1 MRAALADLVPSAP
14 GHLTLPPAQA
24 ALAAQAA
31 AADPSGRQAPE
42 ATPAAGTY
50 LLQIGRRAMATS
62 FQVYLNAGQHPRGA
76 EAALHALDV
85 VEQLEAQLSIYRP
98 DSELSRLN
106 RTAAQQAFVA
116 SPALFELLQLC
127 VRLHAETG
135 GAFDVTST
143 PLSRLW
149 GFHDRCGRF
158 PSLEA
163 IQEVLAL
170 VDSRQM
176 HLDPG
181 SHSVGFARPGM
192 EISLGGIGKGF
203 ALDQCGDVLVAE
215 GVGSFLIHGGKSSLL
230 ASGSRA
236 GRDGGWWVSLQHP
249 FRDSQPLGQL
259 RLTDQALGTSG
270 SGCQFFHHQG
280 RRYGHILDPRT
291 GYPAECMLSTSVV
304 APTAALA
311 DALATALHVMDRQ
324 TATAFLNARPELG
337 AILVCPGERAGAIET
352 LVLGIAADQWLPA
365 T

>member
-14 GHLTLPPAQA
+14 GNMKLPPAQA
-24 ALAAQAA
+24 ATAAQAIATDPTGPPAQDAKRA
-31 AADPSGRQAPE
+31 ASS
-42 ATPAAGTY
+42 Y

-98 DSELSRLN
+98 DSELIRLN
-106 RTAAQQAFVA
+106 RTAADQPFVA
-116 SPALFELLQLC
+116 SPLLFELLQLC
-127 VRLHAETG
+127 LRLHAETG

-158 PSLEA
+158 PSTEA
-163 IQEVLAL
+163 IREVLAL
-170 VDSRQM
+170 VDSRQI

-181 SHSVGFARPGM
+181 SHAVCFARPGM
-192 EISLGGIGKGF
+192 EINLGGIGKGF
-203 ALDQCGDVLVAE
+203 ALDQCGEVLVAE
-215 GVGSFLIHGGKSSLL
+215 GVASFLIHGGKSSLL
-230 ASGSRA
+230 ASGSRV

-270 SGCQFFHHQG
+270 SGSQFFHHQG

-324 TATAFLNARPELG
+324 SATDYLNDHPEIG

-352 LVLGIAADQWLPA
+352 IVLGIAEDHWRPA
-365 T
+365 V

>member
-1 MRAALADLVPSAP
+1 MREALAELVPAAP
-14 GHLTLPPAQA
+14 GNSTAPLEQPAVENPA
-24 ALAAQAA
+24 GPLAA
-31 AADPSGRQAPE
+31 RTE
-42 ATPAAGTY
+42 PAANTY

-106 RTAAQQAFVA
+106 RTAAEQAFVA

-127 VRLHAETG
+127 RRLHAETG

-158 PSLEA
+158 PSSEQ

-176 HLDPG
+176 HLDPDC
-181 SHSVGFARPGM
+181 HSVRFARPGM
-192 EISLGGIGKGF
+192 EVNLGGIGKGF
-203 ALDQCGDVLVAE
+203 ALDQCGEVLVAE
-215 GVGSFLIHGGKSSLL
+215 GVASFLIHGGKSSLL

-249 FRDSQPLGQL
+249 FRDSQTLGQL

-270 SGCQFFHHQG
+270 SGSQFFHHQG

-291 GYPAECMLSTSVV
+291 GYPAECMLATSVV

-352 LVLGIAADQWLPA
+352 LVLGIAEDQWRSA
-365 T
+365 A